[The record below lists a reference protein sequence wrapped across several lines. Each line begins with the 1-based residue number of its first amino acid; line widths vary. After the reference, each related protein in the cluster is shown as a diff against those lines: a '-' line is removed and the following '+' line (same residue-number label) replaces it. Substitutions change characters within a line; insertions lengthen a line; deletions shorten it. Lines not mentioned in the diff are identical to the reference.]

1 MQMQEDMIRT
11 IAQHVRDTAAE
22 IGREELS
29 PRLIAALRK
38 VPRDRF
44 VPQGEERFAFSDSP
58 LPIGHGQT
66 ISQPFIVALMT
77 ELIDPQPGHR
87 VLEVGSGSGYQA
99 AILGELVSE
108 VYGIEIVPALARRA
122 ADVLRELGYANV
134 TVKAGD
140 GWHGWPEH
148 APYDGIVVTA
158 AGVGVP
164 EPLKQQ
170 LRIGGKLVLPVE
182 DEAGWQNLD
191 VIERTG
197 EKSFRTRH
205 IIPVRFVP
213 LTGRH

>member
-44 VPQGEERFAFSDSP
+44 VPQGEARFTFSDSP

-77 ELIDPQPGHR
+77 ELIDPQPGYR

-99 AILGELVSE
+99 AILGELVSDG
-108 VYGIEIVPALARRA
+108 VRHRDRARARAPGRRPAARARLRERHREGRRRLARLAGARPLRRHRGHGRGRGRA
-122 ADVLRELGYANV
+122 G
-134 TVKAGD
+134 TVEAAAAHRRQAG
-140 GWHGWPEH
+140 
-148 APYDGIVVTA
+148 A
-158 AGVGVP
+158 AGGD
-164 EPLKQQ
+164 EP
-170 LRIGGKLVLPVE
+170 
-182 DEAGWQNLD
+182 AG
-191 VIERTG
+191 RTW
-197 EKSFRTRH
+197 T
-205 IIPVRFVP
+205 
-213 LTGRH
+213 